1 MVENAPGPQDVFW
14 SNVGVPY
21 SGRRTGTLIS
31 LVCTGTLCVFWS
43 IPVAFINSLTSVNS
57 LKESIPRLADAV
69 EAVPA
74 LDIFLP
80 LIAPLLLLMLNEALL
95 PVILKGFSKWEGHI
109 SAPKLD
115 ASVFRKLSVFAIV
128 QTFFVSTVSGSFT
141 SQLTNMLDQ
150 PGNIVSFLANSL
162 PTQASYFIQIVL
174 IFTFLVQGIEL
185 LRIPALAYAFI
196 RRFFGPNLTT
206 KERKRKWKFIYS
218 LQDPPPFYHAEV
230 FSQIVLFYVVFLVYA
245 PISPITCVFLLGCF
259 VILES
264 GYRYHLIHNYPVYQD
279 SGGRI
284 WKGFVM
290 VLMWSILIGQLT
302 LIGLLLLNQAF
313 YSVPALSPL
322 LAFTILFMIL
332 VHPKQIRASNFL
344 PVIQCL
350 EVDETNL
357 YGSINFAF
365 LRDQYLQ
372 PALKTQSL
380 EPDECSDS

>member
-1 MVENAPGPQDVFW
+1 MMVENAPGPQDVFW
-14 SNVGVPY
+14 SNVGIPH
-21 SGRRTGTLIS
+21 SGRRTGALIS
-31 LVCTGTLCVFWS
+31 LVSTCTLCVFWS
-43 IPVAFINSLTSVNS
+43 IPVALINSLTSVNS
-57 LKESIPRLADAV
+57 LKKSMPRLGDAV
-69 EAVPA
+69 EALPA
-74 LDIFLP
+74 LEMFLA

-109 SAPKLD
+109 SAPRLD
-115 ASVFRKLSVFAIV
+115 ASLFRKLSFFAIV

-141 SQLTNMLDQ
+141 SQLTNMLNEPED
-150 PGNIVSFLANSL
+150 IVSFLANSL
-162 PTQASYFIQIVL
+162 PTQASYFIQIIL
-174 IFTFLVQGIEL
+174 IFTFLMQGIEL
-185 LRIPALAYAFI
+185 LRVPALAYAFV
-196 RRFFGPNLTT
+196 RRYVGPNLTA
-206 KERKRKWKFIYS
+206 KERKSKWKFIYS

-230 FSQIVLFYVVFLVYA
+230 FSQIVLYYVVFLVYA

-264 GYRYHLIHNYPVYQD
+264 GYRYHFIHNYPVFQD
-279 SGGRI
+279 SGGTI

-322 LAFTILFMIL
+322 LAVTILFMTL

-350 EVDETNL
+350 EVDQKNL
-357 YGSINFAF
+357 DGSINLLF

-372 PALKTQSL
+372 PALKKQVL
-380 EPDECSDS
+380 VPDECPD